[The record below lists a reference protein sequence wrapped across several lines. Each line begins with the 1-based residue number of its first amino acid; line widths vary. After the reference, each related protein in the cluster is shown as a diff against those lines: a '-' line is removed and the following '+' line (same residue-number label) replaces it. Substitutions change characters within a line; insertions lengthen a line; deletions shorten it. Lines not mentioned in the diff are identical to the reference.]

1 MTTPTHTGSD
11 RLLFLNLPVRDVS
24 ASRAFFDRLGF
35 AFDDRFCD
43 EQTACVKLSEVAY
56 VMLLEHGRFAD
67 FTAKPLGD
75 PTTSTSALVCVSA
88 CDRDGVDSLTETALG
103 AGASPAK
110 EPIDHGFMYGRSFYD
125 LDGHHWEVMWMSP
138 EAVEQAG
145 DRQDARVGAD
155 A

>member
-11 RLLFLNLPVRDVS
+11 RLVFLNLPVKDVS
-24 ASRAFFDRLGF
+24 ASRTFFDRLGF
-35 AFDDRFCD
+35 TFDDRFCD
-43 EQTACVKLSEVAY
+43 ERTACVKLSEAAY
-56 VMLLEHGRFAD
+56 VMLLEQGRFAD
-67 FTAKPLGD
+67 FTAKPVGD

-88 CDRDGVDSLTETALG
+88 CDREGVDSLTDAALS

-110 EPIDHGFMYGRSFYD
+110 EPTDHGFMYGRSFYD

-138 EAVEQAG
+138 VAVERAG
-145 DRQDARVGAD
+145 ADRDVRVGAD